1 MAKGEKLE
9 GVVKQKITADMVL
22 DMYAE
27 YKREKNLKK
36 KEEIKKK
43 LDILS
48 KNLNHYL
55 VMPKDFDKYYEA

>member
-1 MAKGEKLE
+1 MPQQNKME
-9 GVVKQKITADMVL
+9 GVIKQKITADMVL

-27 YKREKNLKK
+27 YKREKNAKK
-36 KEEIKKK
+36 KTEIKKK

-55 VMPKDFDKYYEA
+55 VIPRDFDKYYEA

>member
-1 MAKGEKLE
+1 MSKNDKLE
-9 GVVKQKITADMVL
+9 GVIKQKITADMIL

-27 YKREKNLKK
+27 YKREKNKIK
-36 KEEIKKK
+36 KEEIRKK

-55 VMPKDFDKYYEA
+55 VMPKDFDKYYES